1 MDGIAISICPSRYPR
16 FEVLRC
22 LDLVDLAVATGWA
35 SGTPGSAPGA
45 GASLSPRV
53 PVLRLNFMSKCYLI
67 GCRLQQRVADRV
79 MHRSCH
85 NYRRCDAKRI
95 CVPFTSVS
103 RGGAGSNIC
112 PLTMN

>member
-16 FEVLRC
+16 FELLRC
-22 LDLVDLAVATGWA
+22 LDLADLPMATGRA
-35 SGTPGSAPGA
+35 SASPESALGA

-67 GCRLQQRVADRV
+67 GCRLQQRVVDRV

-85 NYRRCDAKRI
+85 IHHPMRRTANMCSVHI
-95 CVPFTSVS
+95 CFQ
-103 RGGAGSNIC
+103 RLGG
-112 PLTMN
+112 